1 MCRTSRPPRNGSRA
15 ALREEA
21 HRLDAGAAWHVAT
34 GEAADGVDSRQLTL
48 FAALHESQSGL
59 ELFRTRWQSAATARE
74 RAVLVART
82 IPVNRPH
89 LQMRLGRPVT
99 RADLWREQRARLGA
113 LAGWAWAKAVRRD
126 R

>member
-1 MCRTSRPPRNGSRA
+1 MQQGVG
-15 ALREEA
+15 
-21 HRLDAGAAWHVAT
+21 DGVGAER
-34 GEAADGVDSRQLTL
+34 EAADGVDSRQLTL

-113 LAGWAWAKAVRRD
+113 LAGWAWTKAVRRD